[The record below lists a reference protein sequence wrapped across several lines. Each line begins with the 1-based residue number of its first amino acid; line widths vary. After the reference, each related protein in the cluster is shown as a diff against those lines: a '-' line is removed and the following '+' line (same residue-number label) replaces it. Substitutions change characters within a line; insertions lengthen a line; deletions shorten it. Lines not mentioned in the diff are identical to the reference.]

1 MFLFFCFFKQKTAY
15 EMRISDWS
23 SDVCSSDLRAQLCRN
38 ASHPGQGYRPRNQRS
53 GRRPQAGPAR
63 PCQGKIT
70 RRLFPYRSAAPITRA
85 PGKVF
90 DAISH
95 LDDRPLVGGRR
106 AYSSG
111 IATAPLR
118 DRGLP
123 LALTPCKAGASPF
136 FILPTD
142 RRRAS
147 LRSEEHTSELQS

>member
-1 MFLFFCFFKQKTAY
+1 M
-15 EMRISDWS
+15 
-23 SDVCSSDLRAQLCRN
+23 
-38 ASHPGQGYRPRNQRS
+38 
-53 GRRPQAGPAR
+53 
-63 PCQGKIT
+63 
-70 RRLFPYRSAAPITRA
+70 SAAPITRA

-147 LRSEEHTSELQS
+147 LGARLRRTRAMPKTQTPRTQAPSQSGSASGRDRVCTYV